1 MDLGPV
7 AGLLLAGGRSSRL
20 GGGDKAL
27 QVVAGRR
34 LLDRVIERAAPQV
47 CCLLLNANG
56 DPDRFLSYGLPVIA
70 DGVGDH
76 WGPLA
81 GVLAGFRRLAETR
94 PDIAWMATFATDTPL
109 FPLDLVARLAAR
121 LVAEGADL
129 AVAASAGRTH
139 PVFAL
144 WPLRLAQPLH
154 HALVDSALS
163 GRRGG
168 LADGQWRRSVL
179 QRQYGGG
186 LGASGADVAPPVMLR
201 HQASS
206 AAASGGSTVP
216 APWTAASHAG

>member
-1 MDLGPV
+1 MVTTEMDLGPV

-154 HALVDSALS
+154 HALVEEGVRKVDAWIARYRAAVVDWPTDN
-163 GRRGG
+163 GDDPFFNVNTAED
-168 LADGQWRRSVL
+168 LAHLEQ
-179 QRQYGGG
+179 
-186 LGASGADVAPPVMLR
+186 MLR
-201 HQASS
+201 RR
-206 AAASGGSTVP
+206 
-216 APWTAASHAG
+216 